1 MPRGGLDARI
11 LAAGAGVTAAA
22 VAGTAVQ
29 RNLRRRIAADP
40 ENEKLRVPAAGTP
53 SSVRSADGTEI
64 HVESFGPSSAP
75 SAVLIHG
82 WTETLAF
89 WSYEVRELE
98 RRGIRSVAYDL
109 RGHGQSNPAA
119 GGDYALARFGEDLE
133 AVLSACVPDGQR
145 AVVAGH
151 SLGAMSIAAW
161 AEHHDVSRQAGAA
174 ALVNTGMDH
183 LIAESLLMPLPKIAQ
198 AINQTVA
205 VRGFLGSR
213 APLPRFSTPISHAAI
228 RYAAFG
234 PTATPAQVAF
244 FERMLINCDPDVRAQ
259 VGIALSSM
267 DLHEALAKLT
277 LPTAVIAGDKDR
289 LTPPAHARRIAEM
302 LPQLHS
308 LTVLEGVGHMGPLER
323 PQEISRT
330 LMDLVALTSGA
341 GAVAA

>member
-11 LAAGAGVTAAA
+11 LATGAGLTAAA

-29 RNLRRRIAADP
+29 RGLRRRIAADP
-40 ENEKLRVPAAGTP
+40 ENEKLRVPAAGSP
-53 SSVRSADGTEI
+53 STVRSADGTEI
-64 HVESFGPSSAP
+64 HLETFGPSSAP
-75 SAVLIHG
+75 SVVLVHG

-109 RGHGQSNPAA
+109 RGHGQSARAA

-133 AVLSACVPDGQR
+133 AVLTACVPDAQR

-161 AEHHDVSRQAGAA
+161 AQDHEVTVRAGAA
-174 ALVNTGMDH
+174 ALVNTGVDH
-183 LIAESLLMPLPKIAQ
+183 LIAESLLMPLPKIAK

-244 FERMLINCDPDVRAQ
+244 FERMLISCDPDVRAEI
-259 VGIALSSM
+259 GIAMSAM
-267 DLHEALAKLT
+267 DLHEALANLT
-277 LPTAVIAGDKDR
+277 IPTAVIAGDKDR
-289 LTPPAHARRIAEM
+289 LTPPAHARRIAGM

-323 PQEISRT
+323 PQEISST
-330 LMDLVALTSGA
+330 LMELVALSEA